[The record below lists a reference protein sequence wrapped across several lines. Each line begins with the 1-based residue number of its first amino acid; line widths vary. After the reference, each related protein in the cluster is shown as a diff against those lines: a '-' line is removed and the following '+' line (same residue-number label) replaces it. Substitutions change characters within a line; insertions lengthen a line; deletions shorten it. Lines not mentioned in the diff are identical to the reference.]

1 MFLTGQAEIDKA
13 VKQLNDA
20 VRSLPAD
27 ACGDL
32 VVLPLYAALPP
43 EMQARVFAPPP
54 PGVRRCI
61 VATNIAETSVTGARR
76 LWGALGTLDAPAG
89 PVIL

>member
-1 MFLTGQAEIDKA
+1 MPLFCHNALAP
-13 VKQLNDA
+13 LLPLP

-27 ACGDL
+27 ECGDL
-32 VVLPLYAALPP
+32 LVLPLYAALPP

-61 VATNIAETSVTGARR
+61 VATNIAETSVTGA
-76 LWGALGTLDAPAG
+76 LLLAVA
-89 PVIL
+89 VM